1 MNWSTGSFL
10 VWLLALLTAAGC
22 VSFQSPDGDLISRA
36 PIVEIGQPKPQGN
49 EYILLVRAG
58 KEVPVKLSVSGS
70 FLSEEGLAETKV
82 KLRQDLYLYKYWS
95 SFDGNHWER
104 SHRMF
109 DALISAGLEPEGGK
123 VDIKFNKVQ

>member
-1 MNWSTGSFL
+1 VYWSTVSF
-10 VWLLALLTAAGC
+10 VFSLLALLAAAGC
-22 VSFQSPDGDLISRA
+22 ASFQTPDADLISRV
-36 PIVEIGQPKPQGN
+36 PIVEIGQPKPQGSD
-49 EYILLVRAG
+49 YILLVRAG

-95 SFDGNHWER
+95 SFDGKRWER

-109 DALISAGLEPEGGK
+109 NALISAGLEPEGGK
-123 VDIKFNKVQ
+123 VDIKFNQAQ